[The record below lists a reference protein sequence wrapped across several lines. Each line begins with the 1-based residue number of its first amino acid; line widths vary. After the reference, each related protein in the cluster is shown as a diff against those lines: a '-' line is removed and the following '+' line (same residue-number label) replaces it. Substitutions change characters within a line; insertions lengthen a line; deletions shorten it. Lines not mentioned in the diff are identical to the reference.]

1 MRGELE
7 FLVGVGE
14 RAGAGGGGDFFSE
27 RDGVGPGE
35 DAGTVEL
42 GDACGVIVNGGGII
56 GSGGEGESA
65 GGGLG
70 VLVGE
75 AEAEGKNGRRGD
87 GEEAGSDS
95 FR

>member
-7 FLVGVGE
+7 FLVGVSE
-14 RAGAGGGGDFFSE
+14 RAGAGGGGGDFFSE

-42 GDACGVIVNGGGII
+42 GDACRVIVNGGGII
-56 GSGGEGESA
+56 GSGGEGETA

-75 AEAEGKNGRRGD
+75 AKAEGKHGGRGD
-87 GEEAGSDS
+87 GEEEGSD
-95 FR
+95 